1 MKKALLK
8 DSIKEI
14 KNTYKRFISILL
26 MAFLGVGFFSGIR
39 AASPDMLNTIDK
51 YYKEQNV
58 YDIEV
63 VSTLGL
69 TEDDINALKN
79 VEGVESIYG
88 TYSEDVILNENN
100 LEYAIKIL
108 TLQDVNNPILLEGN
122 MPEHESECVVEK
134 GFMQKLNKNIGDTFQ
149 IQNQDESKIKEK
161 NFKIVGVVQSPLYIS
176 RDRGT
181 TSLGSG
187 KVDFYMYVKPENIE
201 SDIYTRNLY
210 KNKRNI

>member
-26 MAFLGVGFFSGIR
+26 MAFLGVGFFAGIR

-58 YDIEV
+58 YDMEV

-100 LEYAIKIL
+100 LEYVTKIL
-108 TLQDVNNPILLEGN
+108 TLQDVNKPILLEGN
-122 MPEHESECVVEK
+122 MPENENECVVEK
-134 GFMQKLNKNIGDTFQ
+134 GFIQKLNKNIGDTFQ
-149 IQNQDESKIKEK
+149 IQTQDESKIKEK
-161 NFKIVGVVQSPLYIS
+161 NLKIVGVVQSPLYIS

-187 KVDFYMYVKPENIE
+187 KVDFYMYVKLENID